1 MEQALAFQRWRRCD
15 TFATIK
21 LQRIDLDG
29 RVIVT
34 GRETEE
40 PRFLECMAAE
50 AREQQRS
57 KPNLVVP
64 TPIVNPLP
72 R

>member
-15 TFATIK
+15 TFATIT

-34 GRETEE
+34 GGETDQG
-40 PRFLECMAAE
+40 RFLECMAAE

-57 KPNLVVP
+57 KRDLVVP
-64 TPIVNPLP
+64 PPIVNPLP